1 MSINDKLMERFFAIS
16 ITGSM
21 PEIVDPDKLTRDS
34 SKRKRLAD
42 FNINQH
48 EEIRKN
54 CRGMK
59 QKEAQADDAREAG
72 SSGGLAGEGASVFCP
87 LSSEREVAGGG
98 DLVSD
103 GAAIRKRRP
112 RASEGDQVL
121 QRTDPY
127 GENLGER
134 SGGEIVLTSYS
145 SSKRKAEAQREGE
158 SSAKRLNV
166 TVGMEHLDCPIC
178 LKPLRPPILQCSVGH
193 FICSYCCTYQVD
205 SKCHLCS
212 EETTFE
218 RCFGMEH
225 VVESVTVACSNEMYG
240 CAETVTYYKKEEHKE
255 ACPYAPCFCPE
266 SGCGFAGPTKVLLE
280 HFTTQHKCPLTT
292 LPDSGTVSLCLQPGL
307 HVLQCTRNSYF
318 FLLSMASEPF
328 GHVISVV
335 CVEPNRRKSKF
346 TCNLS
351 YDCITTGCCGSTSCH
366 IRSSSLSDGL
376 PAVYDLILPK
386 GKGRAQLLHFN
397 KGPILVMN
405 DEEDDDDIPKSHRRS
420 HPAKEEEEVEE
431 EDEDDEDNEEEE
443 EEDERPLSVRRSHL
457 AEEEEE
463 EEEEDERPLSLRR
476 SHPAVQLRPNAYHDD
491 GQVEE
496 DEEDARPLLEH
507 ITGRRVV
514 AESEC
519 SFGFDDDAAD
529 AIYEEIKLLAKFLPW
544 ATFRMM

>member
-1 MSINDKLMERFFAIS
+1 MD
-16 ITGSM
+16 GS
-21 PEIVDPDKLTRDS
+21 
-34 SKRKRLAD
+34 
-42 FNINQH
+42 
-48 EEIRKN
+48 
-54 CRGMK
+54 
-59 QKEAQADDAREAG
+59 
-72 SSGGLAGEGASVFCP
+72 
-87 LSSEREVAGGG
+87 
-98 DLVSD
+98 
-103 GAAIRKRRP
+103 
-112 RASEGDQVL
+112 
-121 QRTDPY
+121 
-127 GENLGER
+127 
-134 SGGEIVLTSYS
+134 S

-178 LKPLRPPILQCSVGH
+178 LKPLRPPILQVNARRVVLSSNSS
-193 FICSYCCTYQVD
+193 FYLSDKAQ
-205 SKCHLCS
+205 
-212 EETTFE
+212 ETTFE

-280 HFTTQHKCPLTT
+280 HFTTQHKCPSTT

-386 GKGRAQLLHFN
+386 GKVSDDANGIMLRATINQQALSHSRSCFRG
-397 KGPILVMN
+397 KGPTSALQQRPDTCD

-463 EEEEDERPLSLRR
+463 EEDERPLSLRR

-491 GQVEE
+491 GQGEE
-496 DEEDARPLLEH
+496 DEEDARPVSVSRPRVRG
-507 ITGRRVV
+507 TAPARVV
-514 AESEC
+514 LQSDTDDEDDFPIAFRSARLRGMRPAPAVQERHY
-519 SFGFDDDAAD
+519 FDTSDEDD
-529 AIYEEIKLLAKFLPW
+529 LPI
-544 ATFRMM
+544 AFRPFIRGTA